1 MEIEEG
7 ETAGKSEGESADGGD
22 GGEAEDSGV
31 NAVWGVGE
39 TAGAGD
45 IAFLGECAGEIRLP
59 PLDGAGAGDWA
70 TVNETK
76 KAARRMNPRDFER
89 AIIREREREVR
100 TLLFSYVFLFL
111 RVFA

>member
-1 MEIEEG
+1 MEEG
-7 ETAGKSEGESADGGD
+7 EKAGKSEGESAEGGD
-22 GGEAEDSGV
+22 GGEEEDSGV

-89 AIIREREREVR
+89 AITRDREREIR
-100 TLLFSYVFLFL
+100 TLLLSYVFLFFL